1 VGGLHCPRPLGSHDR
16 ARGLAPHLES
26 LPHLVTVVGG
36 REEVTPRSK
45 VLGDGAHT
53 RRGAVALQLIGDE
66 HPGRVRQAFEQ
77 LTEAPLGRVL
87 VPLALPLDIEGV
99 PRLIHG
105 APEIVPLPPN
115 REKDLIQMP
124 LIARPATSTAQ
135 LIGVLLAQ
143 RATPFPDRLVGH
155 HDAAGNQELFPIP
168 ITEANP
174 DVQPDRVTDHL
185 GGEAVVPLAIDR
197 WWVHAASMPHRADPV
212 QAAQQVDRA
221 KK

>member
-1 VGGLHCPRPLGSHDR
+1 MSWGLEALHPPCSLARRLVGILG
-16 ARGLAPHLES
+16 AVVQVAV
-26 LPHLVTVVGG
+26 LPMLDTGSQV
-36 REEVTPRSK
+36 P
-45 VLGDGAHT
+45 

-197 WWVHAASMPHRADPV
+197 WWVHAASMPYRADPV